1 MATRKCAPRPAFQI
15 FLKRAGFCLQ
25 SEGDGSFDSPRLVP
39 RSFRTLALI
48 VLEQSLFEVIRNT
61 CVMNSLV
68 FNRLPGCERRRRL
81 ASAALP
87 SRSLLSAEDESN
99 RPAFTLLRRGSLL
112 RIFNPE
118 PRNLHEQA
126 RLSLYENK
134 RQEPGPMP

>member
-68 FNRLPGCERRRRL
+68 SIACQDVNVEEGLHPLPC
-81 ASAALP
+81 
-87 SRSLLSAEDESN
+87 
-99 RPAFTLLRRGSLL
+99 
-112 RIFNPE
+112 
-118 PRNLHEQA
+118 QA
-126 RLSLYENK
+126 VVF
-134 RQEPGPMP
+134 